1 MKYIPKI
8 ILLLPVISIFYLNPE
23 KSLADNSS
31 SPPNG
36 IEIDNVFQTPE
47 GANSSVINTGLV
59 DIVEVTPNQKNQA
72 GAIWNTD
79 NNMMDLTKNFEA
91 SMYLY
96 FGDKGKDAADGMAF
110 VMQAD
115 PNGNKAFRTGDGA
128 RLGVWDSTKKGEF
141 GLAISNSIAVEFDTY
156 YNNDFDSQIA
166 KNRNHLAWNYPGEKS
181 TYDDPWLGSRRMNHN
196 DIQYPISN
204 YFSNDQWHKFSVKW
218 GASASILTYQFES
231 LNPVS
236 IPINVDTTFGTNQ
249 VFWGFTGSTGGSYA
263 SNRVVFEKVPG
274 LVEGSIEEKV
284 IDKNTGLS
292 IQNKSVNSEA
302 KLTYS
307 IDVNYQ
313 SGKQDWKE
321 VHVMKNLNDNI
332 EYLPGS
338 LRSIDSDGNET
349 PLSDAYWSGN
359 ELNLPLGDLGVENK
373 QKKIV
378 FDVKVKSVPVNTE
391 VSESVIAKGKNYITH
406 SDNFNY
412 TIISNVAPVIT
423 LEGANQEKVVD
434 NGTDI
439 EITGNWLD
447 KDSET
452 VSLYYQV
459 NDSSPLVFEK
469 ETINDPKDTK
479 HNYLATVS
487 STELLLG
494 ANSLKVWAV
503 DKEGAQ
509 SNVETITIL
518 VRGTLKFVNVPDFE
532 FGQFSLP
539 LKNELLFSSTKETI
553 KISDTRGTGSDWKL
567 NVTLKK
573 PFTSLEGN
581 TINDFYYINQDNQKQ
596 PIQLNELIL
605 VRTGVTQESSIQ
617 EIGWAPNQGLALEIL
632 PSNYIG
638 EYSSELEWILE
649 DTPSS

>member
-1 MKYIPKI
+1 MKKCLFLIIFSIYINFCNFI
-8 ILLLPVISIFYLNPE
+8 VVN
-23 KSLADNSS
+23 ADNSEK
-31 SPPNG
+31 PPNG
-36 IEIDNVFQTPE
+36 IEIDNIFQVPL
-47 GANSSVINTGLV
+47 GADSSIISTGLV
-59 DIVEVTPNQKNQA
+59 DIVEVTPNKTNQA
-72 GAIWNTD
+72 GAIWSTD
-79 NNMMDLTKNFEA
+79 NNMMNLTEDFET

-110 VMQAD
+110 VIQAD
-115 PNGNKAFRTGDGA
+115 PNGNSAFRTGDGA
-128 RLGVWDSTKKGEF
+128 RIGVWDSTKITES
-141 GLAISNSIAVEFDTY
+141 GLGINNSIAVEFDTF
-156 YNNDFDSQIA
+156 YNSNFDKEA
-166 KNRNHLAWNYPGEKS
+166 LKEKNHIAWNYPGKQETYKISKKIKS
-181 TYDDPWLGSRRMNHN
+181 MIHR
-196 DIQYPISN
+196 DIQYPFN
-204 YFSNDQWHKFSVKW
+204 EYFSDDQWHKFSVKW
-218 GASASILTYQFES
+218 DASASTLTYQFES
-231 LNPVS
+231 LKPIS

-274 LVEGSIEEKV
+274 LVEGSIEEKI

>member
-8 ILLLPVISIFYLNPE
+8 ILLLPIMSIFYLNPE

-110 VMQAD
+110 VMQTD

-156 YNNDFDSQIA
+156 YNNDFDSQIL
-166 KNRNHLAWNYPGEKS
+166 KNRNHIAWNYPGQKS
-181 TYDDPWLGSRRMNHN
+181 TYNDPFFGSRTMNHN
-196 DIQYPISN
+196 NIQYPSDTH
-204 YFSNDQWHKFSVKW
+204 FSNDQWHKFSVKW
-218 GASASILTYQFES
+218 DASASILTYQFES
-231 LNPVS
+231 LKPIS
-236 IPINVDTTFGTNQ
+236 IPINVETTFGTNQ

-274 LVEGSIEEKV
+274 LVEGSIEEKI

-292 IQNKSVNSEA
+292 IQNKSVNAEA
-302 KLTYS
+302 KLTHS

-423 LEGANQEKVVD
+423 LEGANQEKIVD
-434 NGTDI
+434 DENSI
-439 EITGNWLD
+439 EIIGDWLD

-469 ETINDPKDTK
+469 ERINDPKSTK

-487 STELLLG
+487 ATELLVG

-509 SNVETITIL
+509 SNVEKITIL

-532 FGQFSLP
+532 FGQFSIP
-539 LKNELLFSSTKETI
+539 LKNELLFSLTKETI
-553 KISDTRGTGSDWKL
+553 KISDTRGAGSDWKL
-567 NVTLKK
+567 NVKLKK
-573 PFTSLEGN
+573 TFTSIEGN

-596 PIQLNELIL
+596 PMQLNELVL